1 MSTPT
6 KKYGILVGVDGSPAS
21 NAAVAWAAR
30 ESALRHI
37 PVTLFHV
44 IAPLIVTWPITTAQ
58 LEIAEWQDDNSRQ
71 VLEQAVK
78 TFHAATGDA
87 DVPPVRTESA
97 PSPVIP
103 TLYEVS
109 KDATMIVVGN
119 RGTGPHRHLPI
130 GSVAAGLLHHAHCP
144 VVVVRAGVDVDTNAP
159 VLVGVDGS
167 PASEA
172 ATRLAFDE
180 ASLRGV
186 DLVAMHAWSDTE
198 VFPAVE
204 MDWHLYQEQ
213 AEETLAERLAGWQER
228 YPDVH
233 VERTLPCDRPAHW
246 LVTES
251 HTAQLVIV
259 GNRGRGGFS
268 GLLLGSVSSTVAQLS
283 GVPVIV
289 VRE

>member
-1 MSTPT
+1 MSTPA
-6 KKYGILVGVDGSPAS
+6 KKYGILVAVDGSPAS
-21 NAAVAWAAR
+21 EAAVTWAAR
-30 ESALRHI
+30 ESALRQT
-37 PVTLFHV
+37 PVTLLHV

-71 VLEQAVK
+71 VLEQAQK
-78 TFHAATGDA
+78 IFHAAAGDA
-87 DVPPVRTESA
+87 DVPPVRTESV

-109 KDATMIVVGN
+109 KDAMMMVVGN
-119 RGTGPHRHLPI
+119 RGTGAHRHLPI
-130 GSVAAGLLHHAHCP
+130 GSVGAGLLHHAHCP
-144 VVVVRAGVDVDTNAP
+144 VVVVRAGVDTDTTAP

-172 ATRLAFDE
+172 AIRLAFEE

-186 DLVAMHAWSDTE
+186 DLVAMHAWSDTA

-204 MDWHLYQEQ
+204 MDWHLYEEQ
-213 AEETLAERLAGWQER
+213 AHETLAERLAGWQEQ
-228 YPDVH
+228 YPDVD
-233 VERTLPCDRPAHW
+233 VQRRLPCDRPAHW

-251 HTAQLVIV
+251 RTAQMVIV

-268 GLLLGSVSSTVAQLS
+268 GMLLGSVSSTVAQLS
-283 GVPVIV
+283 SVPVIV